1 MASHALAG
9 SCRRRAASEGSLPPM
24 GRAALVLSGSGGA
37 VREGKSMSAYTRAV
51 GEVWGVI
58 LKVYH
63 ESIRRRYSEGQGGID
78 GSRGYE

>member
-1 MASHALAG
+1 M
-9 SCRRRAASEGSLPPM
+9 
-24 GRAALVLSGSGGA
+24 
-37 VREGKSMSAYTRAV
+37 REGKSMSAYTRAV